1 MDDEELKFQRG
12 DLAAV
17 MAAHPHV
24 AEWVKDFEAQHGSR
38 PIYYGPLDRGARSV
52 EPMNLIYITKEP
64 IFVHIYRPMTDS
76 GEESGQ
82 TLWFGL
88 EPQLTDEEENIRR
101 TLIEILLQEA
111 PSAPSFTTDDEFE
124 NILSGMVDR
133 YTILDTEARGTTRR
147 QGKVWEALGLED
159 RRIIVTNEQRERLRY
174 IIVRDLIRNGP
185 LEPLLSD
192 EMLEDIHSVGL
203 KHIHMD
209 HKVFGMVTSN
219 IRFRERDLLARY
231 LRAMSER
238 IGRPVS
244 DNKPIIDGAL
254 LDGSR
259 INIIFSDDV
268 SMLGPSFT
276 IRKFAEETISVTQ
289 LIKWG
294 TMSSQLAAYIWIC
307 LEYGM
312 SVLVSGETASGKTTT
327 LNAILPFIDHNVK
340 IYSAEDTPEV
350 KVRHKIWQRL
360 VTRDSKNE
368 ESRVEMFDLLKAA
381 LRSRPRYIIIGEIRG
396 VEGATAFQAM
406 QTGHPVIATF
416 HASSIVKMI
425 QRFTGDPINVPIR
438 FFDNLNFAIF
448 QEVVEAPG
456 GGIARRI
463 TGIDEVIGYNKHSD
477 GVLTRG
483 MFEWD
488 PVKDKHYFRGMFQSH
503 LLENKIA
510 AQMGFE
516 NKREAYDELMRR
528 ADAIQRMVDRDLTH
542 YDDVFDLLNVYYSNG
557 WEAFDSA
564 VDTWVSITER

>member
-1 MDDEELKFQRG
+1 MADEELKFQRG
-12 DLAAV
+12 DLASV
-17 MAAHPHV
+17 MAAHSHV
-24 AEWVKDFEAQHGSR
+24 ADWVRDFAKRYGSR
-38 PIYYGPLDRGARSV
+38 PIYYGPLDRDAKKQR
-52 EPMNLIYITKEP
+52 PLNLIYITKEP
-64 IFVHIYRPMTDS
+64 VFVHIYEPPSD
-76 GEESGQ
+76 EEGGGQ
-82 TLWFGL
+82 VLWFGL
-88 EPQLTDEEENIRR
+88 EPQLNEEEENIRR
-101 TLIEILLQEA
+101 DLVETLLQEA
-111 PSAPSFTTDDEFE
+111 PSAPTFTTDNEFE
-124 NILSGMVDR
+124 TILGQMIDR
-133 YTILDTEARGTTRR
+133 YTISETEASIVSRRRGRI
-147 QGKVWEALGLED
+147 WELVGLD
-159 RRIIVTNEQRERLRY
+159 DKRIVVNETQRERLRY
-174 IIVRDLIRNGP
+174 IIIRDLIRNGP
-185 LEPLLSD
+185 LETLLSD

-219 IRFRERDLLARY
+219 IRFREREILSRY

-268 SMLGPSFT
+268 SMLGSSFT
-276 IRKFAEETISVTQ
+276 IRKFAEETISVIQ

-294 TMSSQLAAYIWIC
+294 TMSAQQAAYIWIC

-368 ESRVEMFDLLKAA
+368 DSRVEMFDLLKAA

-456 GGIARRI
+456 GGIARRV

-510 AQMGFE
+510 AMAGFA
-516 NKREAYDELMRR
+516 NKRDIYDEMLRR
-528 ADAIQRMVDRDLTH
+528 AAAIERMADRDLTH
-542 YDDVFDLLNVYYSNG
+542 YDDVFDLLNIYYNSG
-557 WEAFDSA
+557 WEYFDSA
-564 VDTWVSITER
+564 VDSWVGVNHK

>member
-1 MDDEELKFQRG
+1 MADESRFAKG
-12 DLAAV
+12 DLNSV
-17 MAAHPHV
+17 MAAYPHV
-24 AEWVKDFEAQHGSR
+24 ADWVRDFESRYGSR
-38 PIYYGPLDRGARSV
+38 PTYYGPLDRDAKKER
-52 EPMNLIYITKEP
+52 PLNLIYLAKEP
-64 IFVHIYRPMTDS
+64 IFIHIYEPPEDDEGS
-76 GEESGQ
+76 GGQ
-82 TLWFGL
+82 ILWFGL
-88 EPQLTDEEENIRR
+88 EPQLDEEEENMRR
-101 TLIEILLQEA
+101 ELVETLLQEA
-111 PSAPSFTTDDEFE
+111 PTAPTFTTDGEFE
-124 NILSGMVDR
+124 NILVQMVDR
-133 YTILDTEARGTTRR
+133 YTVLDTEVGATPRR
-147 QGKVWEALGLED
+147 QGRLWEMIGMDDKRVVVSA
-159 RRIIVTNEQRERLRY
+159 EQRSRLEY
-174 IIVRDLIRNGP
+174 IIIRDLIKNGP

-219 IRFRERDLLARY
+219 IRFREREILSRY

-276 IRKFAEETISVTQ
+276 IRKFAEETISIIQ

-294 TMSSQLAAYIWIC
+294 TISTQVAAYIWIC

-456 GGIARRI
+456 GGIARRV

-510 AQMGFE
+510 AMAGFA
-516 NKREAYDELMRR
+516 NKRDIYDEMLRR
-528 ADAIQRMVDRDLTH
+528 AAALDKMADRDLTH
-542 YDDVFDLLNVYYSNG
+542 YDDVFDLLGIYYNNG
-557 WEAFDSA
+557 FEAFDRA
-564 VDTWVSITER
+564 IDTWTGVNHG

>member
-1 MDDEELKFQRG
+1 MADEPRFAKG
-12 DLAAV
+12 DLNSV
-17 MAAHPHV
+17 MAAFPHV
-24 AEWVKDFEAQHGSR
+24 GDWVRDFESKYGTR
-38 PIYYGPLDRGARSV
+38 PIYYGPLDRDAKKVR
-52 EPMNLIYITKEP
+52 PYNLIYSAKEP
-64 IFVHIYRPMTDS
+64 IFIHIYEPPEDETGAG
-76 GEESGQ
+76 GEI
-82 TLWFGL
+82 LWFGL
-88 EPQLTDEEENIRR
+88 EPQLSEEEENIRR
-101 TLIEILLQEA
+101 ELVETLLQEA
-111 PSAPSFTTDDEFE
+111 PTAPTFTTDSEFE
-124 NILSGMVDR
+124 NILEQMIDR
-133 YTILDTEARGTTRR
+133 FTMLDSDVGSTVRR
-147 QGKVWEALGLED
+147 QGRLWEMIGMDDKRL
-159 RRIIVTNEQRERLRY
+159 VVSPEQRTRLQY
-174 IIVRDLIRNGP
+174 IVIRDLIKNGP

-192 EMLEDIHSVGL
+192 EQLEDIHSIGL

-219 IRFRERDLLARY
+219 IRFREREMLSRY

-276 IRKFAEETISVTQ
+276 IRKFAEETISITQ
-289 LIKWG
+289 LIQWG
-294 TMSSQLAAYIWIC
+294 TISTQVAAYIWIC

-456 GGIARRI
+456 GGIARRV

-510 AQMGFE
+510 AMAGFA
-516 NKREAYDELMRR
+516 NKRDIYDEMLNR
-528 ADAIQRMVDRDLTH
+528 AASLQKMVDRDLTH
-542 YDDVFDLLNVYYSNG
+542 YDDVFDLLGIYYNNG
-557 WEAFDSA
+557 FESFDRAIDSWTG
-564 VDTWVSITER
+564 VNDS

>member
-1 MDDEELKFQRG
+1 MADEPRFAKG
-12 DLAAV
+12 DLNGV
-17 MAAHPHV
+17 MAAYPHV
-24 AEWVKDFEAQHGSR
+24 AEWVRDFEMRYGSR
-38 PIYYGPLDRGARSV
+38 PIYYGPLDRDAKKQR
-52 EPMNLIYITKEP
+52 PLNLIYVTREP
-64 IFVHIYRPMTDS
+64 IFVHIYEPPADDDGGGTI
-76 GEESGQ
+76 
-82 TLWFGL
+82 LWFGL
-88 EPQLTDEEENIRR
+88 EPQLTEEEENIRR
-101 TLIEILLQEA
+101 ELVETLLQEA
-111 PSAPSFTTDDEFE
+111 PTAPSFTTDNEFE
-124 NILSGMVDR
+124 NILQQMIER
-133 YTILDTEARGTTRR
+133 YTILDSEARNLVRR
-147 QGKVWEALGLED
+147 QGRMWELVGMED
-159 RRIIVTNEQRERLRY
+159 KRLTVTQAQRERLTY
-174 IIVRDLIRNGP
+174 VVIRDLIRNGP

-219 IRFRERDLLARY
+219 IRFRERELLSRY

-244 DNKPIIDGAL
+244 DNKPIIDGVL

-276 IRKFAEETISVTQ
+276 IRKFAEETISVIQ

-294 TMSSQLAAYIWIC
+294 TMSAQQAAYIWIC

-360 VTRDSKNE
+360 VTRDAKNE
-368 ESRVEMFDLLKAA
+368 DSRVEMFDLLKAA

-510 AQMGFE
+510 AMAGFA
-516 NKREAYDELMRR
+516 NKRDIYDEMIRR
-528 ADAIQRMVDRDLTH
+528 ADAIQRMADRDLTH
-542 YDDVFDLLNVYYSNG
+542 YDDVFDLLGLYYTNG
-557 WEAFDSA
+557 WDHFSRAI
-564 VDTWVSITER
+564 DTWVGINQN

>member
-1 MDDEELKFQRG
+1 MADDAKFAKG
-12 DLAAV
+12 DLASV

-24 AEWVKDFEAQHGSR
+24 ADWVRDFEAQHGSR
-38 PIYYGPLDRGARSV
+38 PVYYGELDRGAKKER
-52 EPMNLIYITKEP
+52 PYNLIYITKEP
-64 IFVHIYRPMTDS
+64 IFVHTYEPPEDDQQAG
-76 GEESGQ
+76 GEI
-82 TLWFGL
+82 LWFGL
-88 EPQLTDEEENIRR
+88 EPQLTDSEEYIRR
-101 TLIEILLQEA
+101 ELIETLLQEA
-111 PSAPSFTTDDEFE
+111 PTAPAFTTDTEFE
-124 NILSGMVDR
+124 NILGQMIER
-133 YTILDTEARGTTRR
+133 YTVLDTELSGTVRR
-147 QGKVWEALGLED
+147 QGKFWQLIGLDD
-159 RRIIVTNEQRERLRY
+159 RRLTVTQNQRERLRY
-174 IIVRDLIRNGP
+174 VVIRDLIRNGP

-209 HKVFGMVTSN
+209 HKIFGMVTSN
-219 IRFRERDLLARY
+219 IRFRDRDLLSRF

-276 IRKFAEETISVTQ
+276 IRKFAEETISITQ
-289 LIKWG
+289 LIQWG
-294 TMSSQLAAYIWIC
+294 TISSQVAAYIWIC

-350 KVRHKIWQRL
+350 KVRHRLWQRL
-360 VTRDSKNE
+360 VTRSSKNE

-425 QRFTGDPINVPIR
+425 QRFTGDPINVPMR

-448 QEVVEAPG
+448 QEVVEDPNG

-488 PVKDKHYFRGMFQSH
+488 PIKDKHYFRGMFQSH

-510 AQMGFE
+510 AVAGFS
-516 NKREAYDELMRR
+516 NKRDIYDEMLKR
-528 ADAIQRMVDRDLTH
+528 AATLQKMVDRDLTH
-542 YDDVFDLLNVYYSNG
+542 YDDVFDLLGIYYNTG
-557 WEAFDSA
+557 WDNFSKA
-564 VDTWVSITER
+564 VDTWVGVNHK

>member
-1 MDDEELKFQRG
+1 MMSDEPRFAKG
-12 DLAAV
+12 DLNGV
-17 MAAHPHV
+17 MTAYPHV
-24 AEWVKDFEAQHGSR
+24 AEWVRDFEMRYGTR
-38 PIYYGPLDRGARSV
+38 PMYYGELDRDAKKQR
-52 EPMNLIYITKEP
+52 PLNLIYVTREP
-64 IFVHIYRPMTDS
+64 IFVHIYEPPADDEGGGTI
-76 GEESGQ
+76 
-82 TLWFGL
+82 LWFGL
-88 EPQLTDEEENIRR
+88 EPQLTEEEENIRR
-101 TLIEILLQEA
+101 ELIETLLQEA
-111 PSAPSFTTDDEFE
+111 PSAPSFTTDNEFE
-124 NILSGMVDR
+124 NILEQMIDR
-133 YTILDTEARGTTRR
+133 YTILDTEANNLVRR
-147 QGKVWEALGLED
+147 QGRLWELVGMDDKRLT
-159 RRIIVTNEQRERLRY
+159 VTQAQRQRLTY
-174 IIVRDLIRNGP
+174 VVIRDLIRNGP

-219 IRFRERDLLARY
+219 IRFRERELLSRY

-244 DNKPIIDGAL
+244 DNKPIIDGVL

-276 IRKFAEETISVTQ
+276 IRKFAEETISVIQ

-294 TMSSQLAAYIWIC
+294 TMSAQQAAYIWIC

-360 VTRDSKNE
+360 VTRDAKNE

-510 AQMGFE
+510 AMAGFA
-516 NKREAYDELMRR
+516 NKRDIYDEMLRR
-528 ADAIQRMVDRDLTH
+528 ADAIQRMADRDLTH
-542 YDDVFDLLNVYYSNG
+542 YDDVFDLLGLYYSNG
-557 WEAFDSA
+557 WEHFSRAI
-564 VDTWVSITER
+564 DTWVGINHK

>member
-1 MDDEELKFQRG
+1 MAEEPRFAKG
-12 DLAAV
+12 DLNGV
-17 MAAHPHV
+17 MAAYPHV
-24 AEWVKDFEAQHGSR
+24 AEWVRDFEMRYGSR
-38 PIYYGPLDRGARSV
+38 PIYYGPLDRDAKKQR
-52 EPMNLIYITKEP
+52 PLNLIYVTREP
-64 IFVHIYRPMTDS
+64 IFVHIYEPPADDDGGGTI
-76 GEESGQ
+76 
-82 TLWFGL
+82 LWFGL
-88 EPQLTDEEENIRR
+88 EPQLTEEEENIRR
-101 TLIEILLQEA
+101 ELVETLLQEA
-111 PSAPSFTTDDEFE
+111 PTAPSFTTDNEFE
-124 NILSGMVDR
+124 NILQQMIER
-133 YTILDTEARGTTRR
+133 YTILDTEANNLVRR
-147 QGKVWEALGLED
+147 QGRLWEMVGMDDKRLT
-159 RRIIVTNEQRERLRY
+159 VSQTQRERLNY
-174 IIVRDLIRNGP
+174 VVIRDLIRNGP

-219 IRFRERDLLARY
+219 IRFRERELLSRY

-244 DNKPIIDGAL
+244 DNKPIIDGVL

-276 IRKFAEETISVTQ
+276 IRKFAEETISVIQ

-294 TMSSQLAAYIWIC
+294 TMSAQQAAYIWIC

-360 VTRDSKNE
+360 VTRDAKNE
-368 ESRVEMFDLLKAA
+368 DSRVEMFDLLKAA

-510 AQMGFE
+510 AMAGFA
-516 NKREAYDELMRR
+516 NKREIYDEMLRR
-528 ADAIQRMVDRDLTH
+528 ADAIQRMADRDLTH
-542 YDDVFDLLNVYYSNG
+542 YDDVFDLLGLYYSNG
-557 WEAFDSA
+557 WDHFSRAI
-564 VDTWVSITER
+564 DTWVGINQN

>member
-1 MDDEELKFQRG
+1 MADEPRFAKG
-12 DLAAV
+12 DLNGV
-17 MAAHPHV
+17 MAAYPHV
-24 AEWVKDFEAQHGSR
+24 AEWVRDFEMRYGSR
-38 PIYYGPLDRGARSV
+38 PIYYGPLDRDAKKQR
-52 EPMNLIYITKEP
+52 PLNLIYVTREP
-64 IFVHIYRPMTDS
+64 IFVHIYEPPADDDGGGTI
-76 GEESGQ
+76 
-82 TLWFGL
+82 LWFGL
-88 EPQLTDEEENIRR
+88 EPQLTEEEENIRR
-101 TLIEILLQEA
+101 ELVETLLQEA
-111 PSAPSFTTDDEFE
+111 PTAPSFTTDNEFE
-124 NILSGMVDR
+124 NILQQMIER
-133 YTILDTEARGTTRR
+133 YTILDTEANNLVRR
-147 QGKVWEALGLED
+147 QGRLWEMVGMDDKRLT
-159 RRIIVTNEQRERLRY
+159 VSQTQRERLSY
-174 IIVRDLIRNGP
+174 VVIRDLIRNGP

-219 IRFRERDLLARY
+219 IRFRERELLSRY

-244 DNKPIIDGAL
+244 DNKPIIDGVL

-276 IRKFAEETISVTQ
+276 IRKFAEETISVIQ

-294 TMSSQLAAYIWIC
+294 TMSAQQAAYIWIC

-360 VTRDSKNE
+360 VTRDAKNE
-368 ESRVEMFDLLKAA
+368 DSRVEMFDLLKAA

-510 AQMGFE
+510 AMAGFA
-516 NKREAYDELMRR
+516 NKRDIYDEMLRR
-528 ADAIQRMVDRDLTH
+528 ADAIQRMADRDLTH
-542 YDDVFDLLNVYYSNG
+542 YDDVFDLLGLYYSNG
-557 WEAFDSA
+557 WDHFSRAI
-564 VDTWVSITER
+564 DTWVGINQN

>member
-1 MDDEELKFQRG
+1 MADEDRFAKG
-12 DLAAV
+12 DLNSV
-17 MAAHPHV
+17 MAAYPHV
-24 AEWVKDFEAQHGSR
+24 ADWVRDFESRYGAR
-38 PIYYGPLDRGARSV
+38 PIYYGPLDRDAKKER
-52 EPMNLIYITKEP
+52 PLNLIYLAKEP
-64 IFVHIYRPMTDS
+64 IFIHIYEPPEDDDGS
-76 GEESGQ
+76 GGEI
-82 TLWFGL
+82 LWFGL
-88 EPQLTDEEENIRR
+88 EPQLTEEEENMRR
-101 TLIEILLQEA
+101 DLVETLLQEA
-111 PSAPSFTTDDEFE
+111 PTAPTFTTDGEFE
-124 NILSGMVDR
+124 NILTQMVDR
-133 YTILDTEARGTTRR
+133 YTVLENEVSAAPRR
-147 QGKVWEALGLED
+147 QGRLWEMIGMD
-159 RRIIVTNEQRERLRY
+159 DKRVIVTPEQRARLEY
-174 IIVRDLIRNGP
+174 IIVRDLIKNGP

-192 EMLEDIHSVGL
+192 EMLEDIHSIGL

-219 IRFRERDLLARY
+219 IRFRERELLSRY

-276 IRKFAEETISVTQ
+276 IRKFAEETISIIQ

-294 TMSSQLAAYIWIC
+294 TISSQVAAYIWIC

-456 GGIARRI
+456 GGIARRV

-510 AQMGFE
+510 AMAGFA
-516 NKREAYDELMRR
+516 NKRDIYDEMLAR
-528 ADAIQRMVDRDLTH
+528 AAALNKMADRDLTH
-542 YDDVFDLLNVYYSNG
+542 YDDVFDLLGIYYNNG
-557 WEAFDSA
+557 FEAFNRA
-564 VDTWVSITER
+564 IDTWTGINHG

>member
-1 MDDEELKFQRG
+1 MSDEPRFAKG
-12 DLAAV
+12 DLNGV
-17 MAAHPHV
+17 MAAYPHV
-24 AEWVKDFEAQHGSR
+24 ADWVRDFEQRYGTR
-38 PIYYGPLDRGARSV
+38 PMYYGPLDRDAMKTR
-52 EPMNLIYITKEP
+52 PLNLIYVTREP
-64 IFVHIYRPMTDS
+64 IFVHIYEPPADDDGGGTI
-76 GEESGQ
+76 
-82 TLWFGL
+82 LWFGL
-88 EPQLTDEEENIRR
+88 EPQLTEEEENIRR
-101 TLIEILLQEA
+101 ELIETLLQEA
-111 PSAPSFTTDDEFE
+111 PSAPSFTTDSEFE
-124 NILSGMVDR
+124 NILGQMIDR
-133 YTILDTEARGTTRR
+133 YTILDTEANNLVRR
-147 QGKVWEALGLED
+147 QGRLWEMLGMDDKRLT
-159 RRIIVTNEQRERLRY
+159 VNEKQRERLTY
-174 IIVRDLIRNGP
+174 VVIRDLIRNGP

-192 EMLEDIHSVGL
+192 EMLEEIHSVGL

-219 IRFRERDLLARY
+219 IRFRERELLSRY

-244 DNKPIIDGAL
+244 DNKPIIDGVL

-276 IRKFAEETISVTQ
+276 IRKFAEETISITQ
-289 LIKWG
+289 LIQWG
-294 TMSSQLAAYIWIC
+294 TMSSQVAAYIWIC

-360 VTRDSKNE
+360 VTRDAKNE

-510 AQMGFE
+510 AMAGFA
-516 NKREAYDELMRR
+516 NKRDIYDEMLRR
-528 ADAIQRMVDRDLTH
+528 ADAIQRMVDRGLTH
-542 YDDVFDLLNVYYSNG
+542 YDDVFDLLGLYYSNG
-557 WEAFDSA
+557 WDHFSRAI
-564 VDTWVSITER
+564 DTWVGVNQK

>member
-1 MDDEELKFQRG
+1 MSDEPKFAKG
-12 DLAAV
+12 DLASV
-17 MAAHPHV
+17 MAAHPHI
-24 AEWVKDFEAQHGSR
+24 ADWVRDFEAKHGTR
-38 PIYYGPLDRGARSV
+38 PTYYGPLDRGAKKER
-52 EPMNLIYITKEP
+52 PYNLIYITKEP
-64 IFVHIYRPMTDS
+64 IFVHMYEPPEDEHQAG
-76 GEESGQ
+76 GEI
-82 TLWFGL
+82 LWIGL
-88 EPQLTDEEENIRR
+88 EPQLSDSEEYIRR
-101 TLIEILLQEA
+101 ELIETLLQEA
-111 PSAPSFTTDDEFE
+111 PTAGSFSNDLEFE
-124 NILSGMVDR
+124 NILGQMIER
-133 YTILDTEARGTTRR
+133 YTVLDTELIGTVRR
-147 QGKVWEALGLED
+147 QGRFWQLIGLDD
-159 RRIIVTNEQRERLRY
+159 RRLTVTQNQRERLRY
-174 IIVRDLIRNGP
+174 VVIRDLIRNGP

-209 HKVFGMVTSN
+209 HKIFGMVTSN
-219 IRFRERDLLARY
+219 IRFRDRDLLSRF

-276 IRKFAEETISVTQ
+276 IRKFAEETISITQ
-289 LIKWG
+289 LIQWG
-294 TMSSQLAAYIWIC
+294 TISSQVAAYIWIC

-350 KVRHKIWQRL
+350 KVRHKLWQRL
-360 VTRDSKNE
+360 VTRSSKNE

-425 QRFTGDPINVPIR
+425 QRFTGDPINVPMR

-448 QEVVEAPG
+448 QEVVEDPNG
-456 GGIARRI
+456 GGIARRV

-488 PVKDKHYFRGMFQSH
+488 PIKDKHYFRGMFQSH

-510 AQMGFE
+510 AVAGFS
-516 NKREAYDELMRR
+516 NKRDIYDEMLKR
-528 ADAIQRMVDRDLTH
+528 AAALQKMVDRDLTH
-542 YDDVFDLLNVYYSNG
+542 YDDVFDLLGIYYNTG
-557 WEAFDSA
+557 WDNFSKA
-564 VDTWVSITER
+564 VDTWVGVNHK

>member
-1 MDDEELKFQRG
+1 MADESRFAKG
-12 DLAAV
+12 DLNSV
-17 MAAHPHV
+17 MAAYPHV
-24 AEWVKDFEAQHGSR
+24 ADWVRDFESRYGSR
-38 PIYYGPLDRGARSV
+38 PMYYGPLDRDAKKTR
-52 EPMNLIYITKEP
+52 PYNLIYLAKEP
-64 IFVHIYRPMTDS
+64 IFIHIYEPPEDDE
-76 GEESGQ
+76 GNGGQ
-82 TLWFGL
+82 ILWFGL
-88 EPQLTDEEENIRR
+88 EPQLTEEEENMRR
-101 TLIEILLQEA
+101 ELVETLLQEA
-111 PSAPSFTTDDEFE
+111 PTAPTFTTDGEFE
-124 NILSGMVDR
+124 NILTQMIER
-133 YTILDTEARGTTRR
+133 YSVLESEVGVAPRR
-147 QGKVWEALGLED
+147 QGRLWEMIGMD
-159 RRIIVTNEQRERLRY
+159 DKRVIVSPAQRERLQY
-174 IIVRDLIRNGP
+174 IIIRDLIKNGP

-219 IRFRERDLLARY
+219 IRFREREILSRY

-276 IRKFAEETISVTQ
+276 IRKFAEETISIIQ

-294 TMSSQLAAYIWIC
+294 TISSQVAAYIWIC

-456 GGIARRI
+456 GGIARRV

-510 AQMGFE
+510 AMAGFS
-516 NKREAYDELMRR
+516 NKRDIYDEMLKRSAALDKM
-528 ADAIQRMVDRDLTH
+528 ADRDLTH
-542 YDDVFDLLNVYYSNG
+542 YDDVFDLLGIYYNNG
-557 WEAFDSA
+557 FEAFDRA
-564 VDTWVSITER
+564 IDTWTGVNHG

>member
-1 MDDEELKFQRG
+1 MSDEPRFAKG
-12 DLAAV
+12 DLNGV
-17 MAAHPHV
+17 MAAYPHV
-24 AEWVKDFEAQHGSR
+24 AEWVRDFEMRYGSR
-38 PIYYGPLDRGARSV
+38 PIYYGPLDRDAKKQR
-52 EPMNLIYITKEP
+52 PLNLIYVTREP
-64 IFVHIYRPMTDS
+64 IFVHIYEPPADDDGGGTI
-76 GEESGQ
+76 
-82 TLWFGL
+82 LWFGL
-88 EPQLTDEEENIRR
+88 EPQLTEEEENIRR
-101 TLIEILLQEA
+101 ELVETLLQEA
-111 PSAPSFTTDDEFE
+111 PTAPSFTTDNEFE
-124 NILSGMVDR
+124 NILQQMIER
-133 YTILDTEARGTTRR
+133 YTILDSEARNLVRR
-147 QGKVWEALGLED
+147 QGRMWELIGMDDKRLT
-159 RRIIVTNEQRERLRY
+159 VTQAQRERLTY
-174 IIVRDLIRNGP
+174 VVIRDLIRNGP

-219 IRFRERDLLARY
+219 IRFRERELLSRY

-244 DNKPIIDGAL
+244 DNKPIIDGVL

-259 INIIFSDDV
+259 INVIFSDDV

-276 IRKFAEETISVTQ
+276 IRKFAEETISVIQ

-294 TMSSQLAAYIWIC
+294 TMSAQQAAYIWIC

-360 VTRDSKNE
+360 VTRDAKNE
-368 ESRVEMFDLLKAA
+368 DSRVEMFDLLKAA

-510 AQMGFE
+510 AMAGFA
-516 NKREAYDELMRR
+516 NKRDIYDEMLRR
-528 ADAIQRMVDRDLTH
+528 ADAIQRMADRDLTH
-542 YDDVFDLLNVYYSNG
+542 YDDVFDLLGLYYSNG
-557 WEAFDSA
+557 WDHFSRAI
-564 VDTWVSITER
+564 DTWVGVNHN

>member
-1 MDDEELKFQRG
+1 MADEPRFAKG
-12 DLAAV
+12 DLNSV
-17 MAAHPHV
+17 MAAFPHV
-24 AEWVKDFEAQHGSR
+24 GDWVRDFESRYGSR
-38 PIYYGPLDRGARSV
+38 PIYYGPLDRDAKK
-52 EPMNLIYITKEP
+52 EKPYNLIYAAKEP
-64 IFVHIYRPMTDS
+64 IFIHIYEPPEDEDGGG
-76 GEESGQ
+76 GEI
-82 TLWFGL
+82 LWFGL
-88 EPQLTDEEENIRR
+88 EPQLSEEEENVRR
-101 TLIEILLQEA
+101 ELVETLLQEA
-111 PSAPSFTTDDEFE
+111 PTAPTFTTDGEFE
-124 NILSGMVDR
+124 NILEQMIDR
-133 YTILDTEARGTTRR
+133 FTMLDSEVGSTVRR
-147 QGKVWEALGLED
+147 QGRFWEMVGMDDKRL
-159 RRIIVTNEQRERLRY
+159 VVSPEQRTRLQY
-174 IIVRDLIRNGP
+174 IVIRDLIKNGP

-192 EMLEDIHSVGL
+192 EMLEDIHSIGL

-209 HKVFGMVTSN
+209 HKVFGTVTSN
-219 IRFRERDLLARY
+219 IRFREKEILSRY

-276 IRKFAEETISVTQ
+276 IRKFAEETISIIQ

-294 TMSSQLAAYIWIC
+294 TISTQVAAYIWIC

-456 GGIARRI
+456 GGIARRV

-510 AQMGFE
+510 AMAGFA
-516 NKREAYDELMRR
+516 NKRDIYDEMLNR
-528 ADAIQRMVDRDLTH
+528 AASLQKMADRDLTH
-542 YDDVFDLLNVYYSNG
+542 YDDVFDLLGIYYNNG
-557 WEAFDSA
+557 FESFDRA
-564 VDTWVSITER
+564 VDTWTGVNHK

>member
-1 MDDEELKFQRG
+1 MADDAKFAKG
-12 DLAAV
+12 DLASV

-24 AEWVKDFEAQHGSR
+24 ADWVRDFEAQHGSR
-38 PIYYGPLDRGARSV
+38 PVYYGELDRGAKKER
-52 EPMNLIYITKEP
+52 PYNLIYITKEP
-64 IFVHIYRPMTDS
+64 IFVHMYEPPEDDQQAG
-76 GEESGQ
+76 GEI
-82 TLWFGL
+82 LWFGL
-88 EPQLTDEEENIRR
+88 EPQLTDSEEYIRR
-101 TLIEILLQEA
+101 ELIETLLQEA
-111 PSAPSFTTDDEFE
+111 PTAPAFTTDTEFE
-124 NILSGMVDR
+124 NILGQMIER
-133 YTILDTEARGTTRR
+133 YTVLDTELSGTVRR
-147 QGKVWEALGLED
+147 QGKFWQLIGLDD
-159 RRIIVTNEQRERLRY
+159 RRLTVTQNQRERLRY
-174 IIVRDLIRNGP
+174 VVIRDLIRNGP

-209 HKVFGMVTSN
+209 HKIFGMVTSN
-219 IRFRERDLLARY
+219 IRFRDRDSLSRF

-276 IRKFAEETISVTQ
+276 IRKFAEETISITQ
-289 LIKWG
+289 LIQWG
-294 TMSSQLAAYIWIC
+294 TISSQVAAYIWIC

-350 KVRHKIWQRL
+350 KVRHKLWQRL
-360 VTRDSKNE
+360 VTRSSKNE

-425 QRFTGDPINVPIR
+425 QRFTGDPINVPMR

-448 QEVVEAPG
+448 QEVVEDPNG
-456 GGIARRI
+456 GGIARRV

-488 PVKDKHYFRGMFQSH
+488 PIKDKHYFRGMFQSH

-510 AQMGFE
+510 AVAGFS
-516 NKREAYDELMRR
+516 NKRDIYDEMLKR
-528 ADAIQRMVDRDLTH
+528 AATLQKMVDRDLTH
-542 YDDVFDLLNVYYSNG
+542 YDDVFDLLGIYYNTG
-557 WEAFDSA
+557 WDNFSKA
-564 VDTWVSITER
+564 VDTWVGVNHK

>member
-1 MDDEELKFQRG
+1 VTDEQKFAKG
-12 DLAAV
+12 DLASV
-17 MAAHPHV
+17 MAAHPHI
-24 AEWVKDFEAQHGSR
+24 ADWVRDFEAQHGSR
-38 PIYYGPLDRGARSV
+38 PIYYGELDRGAKKER
-52 EPMNLIYITKEP
+52 PYNLIYITKEP
-64 IFVHIYRPMTDS
+64 IFVHMYEPPADDERGG
-76 GEESGQ
+76 GEI
-82 TLWFGL
+82 LWFGL
-88 EPQLTDEEENIRR
+88 EPQLTDSEEYIRR
-101 TLIEILLQEA
+101 ELIETLLQEA
-111 PSAPSFTTDDEFE
+111 PTAPSFTTDNEFE
-124 NILSGMVDR
+124 NILGQMIER
-133 YTILDTEARGTTRR
+133 YTVLDTELSGTVRR
-147 QGKVWEALGLED
+147 QGKFWQLIGLDD
-159 RRIIVTNEQRERLRY
+159 RRLTVTQNQRERLRY
-174 IIVRDLIRNGP
+174 VVIRDLIRNGP

-209 HKVFGMVTSN
+209 HKIFGMVTSN
-219 IRFRERDLLARY
+219 IRFRDRDLLSRF

-276 IRKFAEETISVTQ
+276 IRKFAEETISITQ
-289 LIKWG
+289 LIQWG
-294 TMSSQLAAYIWIC
+294 TISSQVAAYIWIC

-350 KVRHKIWQRL
+350 KVRHKLWQRL
-360 VTRDSKNE
+360 VTRSSKNE

-425 QRFTGDPINVPIR
+425 QRFTGDPINVPMR

-448 QEVVEAPG
+448 QEVVEDPNG
-456 GGIARRI
+456 GGIARRV

-488 PVKDKHYFRGMFQSH
+488 PIKDKHYFRGMFQSH

-510 AQMGFE
+510 AVAGFS
-516 NKREAYDELMRR
+516 NKRDIYDEMLKR
-528 ADAIQRMVDRDLTH
+528 AATLQKMVDRDLTH
-542 YDDVFDLLNVYYSNG
+542 YDDVFDLLGIYYNTG
-557 WEAFDSA
+557 WDNFSRA
-564 VDTWVSITER
+564 VDTWVGVNHK

>member
-1 MDDEELKFQRG
+1 MADEELKFQRG
-12 DLAAV
+12 DLASV
-17 MAAHPHV
+17 MAAHSHV
-24 AEWVKDFEAQHGSR
+24 AEWVRDFEKRYGTR
-38 PIYYGPLDRGARSV
+38 PIYYGPLDRDAKKQR
-52 EPMNLIYITKEP
+52 PLNLIYITKEP
-64 IFVHIYRPMTDS
+64 VFVHIYEPPSD
-76 GEESGQ
+76 EEGGGQ
-82 TLWFGL
+82 VLWFGL
-88 EPQLTDEEENIRR
+88 EPQLNEEEENIRR
-101 TLIEILLQEA
+101 DLVETLLQEA
-111 PSAPSFTTDDEFE
+111 PSAPTFTTDNEFE
-124 NILSGMVDR
+124 TILGQMIDR
-133 YTILDTEARGTTRR
+133 YTISETEASIVSRRRGRI
-147 QGKVWEALGLED
+147 WELVGLD
-159 RRIIVTNEQRERLRY
+159 DKRIVVNETQRERLRY
-174 IIVRDLIRNGP
+174 IIIRDLIRNGP
-185 LEPLLSD
+185 LATLLSD

-219 IRFRERDLLARY
+219 IRFREREILARY

-276 IRKFAEETISVTQ
+276 IRKFAEETISVIQ

-294 TMSSQLAAYIWIC
+294 TMSAQQAAYIWIC

-368 ESRVEMFDLLKAA
+368 DSRVEMFDLLKAA

-456 GGIARRI
+456 GGIARRV

-510 AQMGFE
+510 AMAGFS
-516 NKREAYDELMRR
+516 NKRDIYDEMLRR
-528 ADAIQRMVDRDLTH
+528 AAAIERMADRDLTH
-542 YDDVFDLLNVYYSNG
+542 YDDVFDLLNIYYNSG
-557 WEAFDSA
+557 WEYFDSA
-564 VDTWVSITER
+564 VDSWVGVNHK

>member
-1 MDDEELKFQRG
+1 MADEPRFAKG
-12 DLAAV
+12 DLNSV
-17 MAAHPHV
+17 MAAFPHV
-24 AEWVKDFEAQHGSR
+24 GEWVRDFESRYGSR
-38 PIYYGPLDRGARSV
+38 PMYYGPLDRDAKKER
-52 EPMNLIYITKEP
+52 PLNLIYAAKEP
-64 IFVHIYRPMTDS
+64 IFIHIYEPPEDDDGAG
-76 GEESGQ
+76 GEV
-82 TLWFGL
+82 LWFGL
-88 EPQLTDEEENIRR
+88 EPQLSEEEENIRR
-101 TLIEILLQEA
+101 ELVETLLQEA
-111 PSAPSFTTDDEFE
+111 PTAPTFTTDGEFE
-124 NILSGMVDR
+124 NILEQMIDR
-133 YTILDTEARGTTRR
+133 FTMLDSEIGSTVRR
-147 QGKVWEALGLED
+147 QGRFWELIGMDDKRLV
-159 RRIIVTNEQRERLRY
+159 VTPEQRARLQY
-174 IIVRDLIRNGP
+174 IVIRDLIKNGP

-192 EMLEDIHSVGL
+192 EMLEDIHSIGL

-219 IRFRERDLLARY
+219 IRFREREMLSRY

-276 IRKFAEETISVTQ
+276 IRKFAEETISIIQ

-294 TMSSQLAAYIWIC
+294 TISSQVAAYIWIC

-456 GGIARRI
+456 GGIARRV

-510 AQMGFE
+510 AMAGFA
-516 NKREAYDELMRR
+516 NKRDIYDEMLRR
-528 ADAIQRMVDRDLTH
+528 AASLDRMADRDLTH
-542 YDDVFDLLNVYYSNG
+542 YDDVFDLLGIYYNNG
-557 WEAFDSA
+557 FESFDRAIDNWTGVNHS
-564 VDTWVSITER
+564 

>member
-1 MDDEELKFQRG
+1 MADEPRFAKG
-12 DLAAV
+12 DLNGV
-17 MAAHPHV
+17 MAAYPHV
-24 AEWVKDFEAQHGSR
+24 AEWVRDFEVRYGSR
-38 PIYYGPLDRGARSV
+38 PIYYGPLDRDAKKQR
-52 EPMNLIYITKEP
+52 PLNLIYVTREP
-64 IFVHIYRPMTDS
+64 IFVHIYEPPADDDGGGTI
-76 GEESGQ
+76 
-82 TLWFGL
+82 LWFGL
-88 EPQLTDEEENIRR
+88 EPQLTEEEENIRR
-101 TLIEILLQEA
+101 ELVETLLQEA
-111 PSAPSFTTDDEFE
+111 PTAPSFTTDNEFE
-124 NILSGMVDR
+124 NILQQMIER
-133 YTILDTEARGTTRR
+133 YTVLDTEVRNTVRR
-147 QGKVWEALGLED
+147 QGRLWELVGMDDKRLT
-159 RRIIVTNEQRERLRY
+159 VTTAQRERLTY
-174 IIVRDLIRNGP
+174 VVVRDLIRNGP

-219 IRFRERDLLARY
+219 IRFRERELLSRY

-244 DNKPIIDGAL
+244 DNKPIIDGVL

-276 IRKFAEETISVTQ
+276 IRKFAEETISVVQ

-294 TMSSQLAAYIWIC
+294 TMSAQQAAYIWIC

-360 VTRDSKNE
+360 VTRDAKNE
-368 ESRVEMFDLLKAA
+368 DSRVEMFDLLKAA

-456 GGIARRI
+456 GGIARRV

-510 AQMGFE
+510 AMAGFA
-516 NKREAYDELMRR
+516 NKRDIYDEMLRR
-528 ADAIQRMVDRDLTH
+528 ADAIQRMADRDLTH
-542 YDDVFDLLNVYYSNG
+542 YDDVFDLLGLYYSNG
-557 WEAFDSA
+557 WEHFDRA
-564 VDTWVSITER
+564 IDTWVGVNHK

>member
-1 MDDEELKFQRG
+1 MADEELKFQRG
-12 DLAAV
+12 DLASV
-17 MAAHPHV
+17 MAAHSHV
-24 AEWVKDFEAQHGSR
+24 ADWVRDFEKRYGSR
-38 PIYYGPLDRGARSV
+38 PIYYGPLDRDAKKQR
-52 EPMNLIYITKEP
+52 PLNLIYITKEP
-64 IFVHIYRPMTDS
+64 VFVHIYEPPSDED
-76 GEESGQ
+76 GGGQ
-82 TLWFGL
+82 VLWFGL
-88 EPQLTDEEENIRR
+88 EPQLNEEEENIRR
-101 TLIEILLQEA
+101 DLVETLLQEA
-111 PSAPSFTTDDEFE
+111 PSAPSFTTDSEFE
-124 NILSGMVDR
+124 TILGQMIDR
-133 YTILDTEARGTTRR
+133 YTISEAEASIVSRRRGRIWELVGLDD
-147 QGKVWEALGLED
+147 K
-159 RRIIVTNEQRERLRY
+159 RIVVSDAQRERLRY
-174 IIVRDLIRNGP
+174 IVIRDLIRNGP
-185 LEPLLSD
+185 LETLLSD

-219 IRFRERDLLARY
+219 IRFREREILSRY

-276 IRKFAEETISVTQ
+276 IRKFAEETISVIQ

-294 TMSSQLAAYIWIC
+294 TMSAQQAAYIWIC

-327 LNAILPFIDHNVK
+327 LNAILPSIDHNVK

-368 ESRVEMFDLLKAA
+368 DSRVEMFDLLKAA

-510 AQMGFE
+510 AMAGFA
-516 NKREAYDELMRR
+516 NKRDIYDEMLRR
-528 ADAIQRMVDRDLTH
+528 AAAIERMADRDLTH
-542 YDDVFDLLNVYYSNG
+542 YDDVFDLLNIYYNSG
-557 WEAFDSA
+557 WEHFDSA
-564 VDTWVSITER
+564 VDSWVGVNHK

>member
-1 MDDEELKFQRG
+1 
-12 DLAAV
+12 
-17 MAAHPHV
+17 
-24 AEWVKDFEAQHGSR
+24 FEG
-38 PIYYGPLDRGARSV
+38 
-52 EPMNLIYITKEP
+52 
-64 IFVHIYRPMTDS
+64 
-76 GEESGQ
+76 
-82 TLWFGL
+82 
-88 EPQLTDEEENIRR
+88 
-101 TLIEILLQEA
+101 
-111 PSAPSFTTDDEFE
+111 
-124 NILSGMVDR
+124 ILSQMIER
-133 YTILDTEARGTTRR
+133 YTVLRDDLPVGPRR
-147 QGKVWEALGLED
+147 QGRMWDLLGLED
-159 RRIIVTNEQRERLRY
+159 KRLAVNDAQRARLRY
-174 IIVRDLIRNGP
+174 IIIRDLIRNGP

-203 KHIHMD
+203 KYIHMD

-219 IRFRERDLLARY
+219 IRFRERDVLARY

-276 IRKFAEETISVTQ
+276 IRKFAEETISIVQ

-294 TMSSQLAAYIWIC
+294 TMSAQVAAYVWIC

-350 KVRHKIWQRL
+350 KVAHKIWQRL

-368 ESRVEMFDLLKAA
+368 DSRVEMFDLLKAA

-438 FFDNLNFAIF
+438 FFDNLNFALF

-463 TGIDEVIGYNKHSD
+463 TGVDEVIGYNKHSD

-510 AQMGFE
+510 AMAGFS
-516 NKREAYDELMRR
+516 NKRDIYDELERR
-528 ADAIQRMVDRDLTH
+528 RQAIQDMADRDLTH
-542 YDDVFDLLNVYYSNG
+542 YDDVFGLLNIYYQSG
-557 WEAFDSA
+557 WDAFRSA
-564 VDTWVSITER
+564 VNTWVSVNDR

>member
-1 MDDEELKFQRG
+1 MSDEPRFAKG
-12 DLAAV
+12 DLNGV
-17 MAAHPHV
+17 MAAYPHV
-24 AEWVKDFEAQHGSR
+24 AEWVRDFEMRYGSR
-38 PIYYGPLDRGARSV
+38 PIYYGPLDRDAKKQR
-52 EPMNLIYITKEP
+52 PLNLIYVTREP
-64 IFVHIYRPMTDS
+64 IFVHIYEPPADDDGGGTI
-76 GEESGQ
+76 
-82 TLWFGL
+82 LWFGL
-88 EPQLTDEEENIRR
+88 EPQLTEEEENIRR
-101 TLIEILLQEA
+101 ELVETLLQEA
-111 PSAPSFTTDDEFE
+111 PTAPSFTTDNEFE
-124 NILSGMVDR
+124 NILQQMIER
-133 YTILDTEARGTTRR
+133 YTILDSEANNLVRR
-147 QGKVWEALGLED
+147 QGRLWEMIGMDDKRLTVSQA
-159 RRIIVTNEQRERLRY
+159 QRERLNY
-174 IIVRDLIRNGP
+174 VVIRDLIRNGP

-219 IRFRERDLLARY
+219 IRFRERELLSRY

-244 DNKPIIDGAL
+244 DNKPIIDGVL

-259 INIIFSDDV
+259 ITIIFSDDV

-276 IRKFAEETISVTQ
+276 IRKFAEETISVIQ

-294 TMSSQLAAYIWIC
+294 TMSAQQAAYIWIC

-360 VTRDSKNE
+360 VTRDAKNE
-368 ESRVEMFDLLKAA
+368 DSRVEMFDLLKAA

-510 AQMGFE
+510 AMAGFA
-516 NKREAYDELMRR
+516 NKRDIYDEMLRR
-528 ADAIQRMVDRDLTH
+528 ADAIQRMADRDLTH
-542 YDDVFDLLNVYYSNG
+542 YDDVFDLLGLYYSNG
-557 WEAFDSA
+557 WDHFSRAI
-564 VDTWVSITER
+564 DTWVGINHN

>member
-1 MDDEELKFQRG
+1 MADDAKFAKG
-12 DLAAV
+12 DLASV

-24 AEWVKDFEAQHGSR
+24 ADWVRDFEAQHGSR
-38 PIYYGPLDRGARSV
+38 PVYYGELDRGAKKER
-52 EPMNLIYITKEP
+52 PYNLIYITKEP
-64 IFVHIYRPMTDS
+64 IFVHMYEPPEDDQQAG
-76 GEESGQ
+76 GEI
-82 TLWFGL
+82 LWFGL
-88 EPQLTDEEENIRR
+88 EPQLTDSEEYIRR
-101 TLIEILLQEA
+101 ELIETLLQEA
-111 PSAPSFTTDDEFE
+111 PTAPAFTTDTEFE
-124 NILSGMVDR
+124 NILGQMIER
-133 YTILDTEARGTTRR
+133 YTVLDTELSGTVRR
-147 QGKVWEALGLED
+147 QGKFWQLIGLDD
-159 RRIIVTNEQRERLRY
+159 RRLTVTQNQRERLRY
-174 IIVRDLIRNGP
+174 VVIRDLIRNGP

-209 HKVFGMVTSN
+209 HKIFGMVTSN
-219 IRFRERDLLARY
+219 IRFRDRDLLSRF

-276 IRKFAEETISVTQ
+276 IRKFAEETISITQ
-289 LIKWG
+289 LIQWG
-294 TMSSQLAAYIWIC
+294 TISSQVAAYIWIC

-350 KVRHKIWQRL
+350 KVRHRLWQRL
-360 VTRDSKNE
+360 VTRSSKNE

-425 QRFTGDPINVPIR
+425 QRFTGDPINVPMR

-448 QEVVEAPG
+448 QEVVEDPNG
-456 GGIARRI
+456 GGIARRV

-488 PVKDKHYFRGMFQSH
+488 PIKDKHYFRGMFQSH

-510 AQMGFE
+510 AVAGFS
-516 NKREAYDELMRR
+516 NKRDIYDEMLKR
-528 ADAIQRMVDRDLTH
+528 AATLQKMVDRDLTH
-542 YDDVFDLLNVYYSNG
+542 YDDVFDLLGIYYNTG
-557 WEAFDSA
+557 WDNFSKA
-564 VDTWVSITER
+564 VDTWVGVNHK

>member
-1 MDDEELKFQRG
+1 MADEPRFAKG
-12 DLAAV
+12 DLNGV
-17 MAAHPHV
+17 MAAYPHV
-24 AEWVKDFEAQHGSR
+24 AEWVRDFEMRYGSR
-38 PIYYGPLDRGARSV
+38 PIYYGPLDRDAKKQR
-52 EPMNLIYITKEP
+52 PLNLIYVTREP
-64 IFVHIYRPMTDS
+64 IFVHIYEPPADDDGGGTI
-76 GEESGQ
+76 
-82 TLWFGL
+82 LWFGL
-88 EPQLTDEEENIRR
+88 EPQLTEEEENIRR
-101 TLIEILLQEA
+101 ELVETLLQEA
-111 PSAPSFTTDDEFE
+111 PTAPSFTTDNEFE
-124 NILSGMVDR
+124 NILEQMIER
-133 YTILDTEARGTTRR
+133 YTILDRDASNLVRR
-147 QGKVWEALGLED
+147 QGRLWEMIGMDDKRLTVSPA
-159 RRIIVTNEQRERLRY
+159 QRERLTY
-174 IIVRDLIRNGP
+174 VVIRDLIRNGP

-219 IRFRERDLLARY
+219 IRFRERELLSRY

-244 DNKPIIDGAL
+244 DNKPIIDGVL

-276 IRKFAEETISVTQ
+276 IRKFAEETISVIQ

-294 TMSSQLAAYIWIC
+294 TMSAQQAAYIWIC

-360 VTRDSKNE
+360 VTRDAKNE
-368 ESRVEMFDLLKAA
+368 DSRVEMFDLLKAA

-510 AQMGFE
+510 AMAGFSS
-516 NKREAYDELMRR
+516 KRDIYDEMLRR
-528 ADAIQRMVDRDLTH
+528 ADAIQRMADRDLTH
-542 YDDVFDLLNVYYSNG
+542 YDDVFDLLGLYYTNG
-557 WEAFDSA
+557 WEHFDRA
-564 VDTWVSITER
+564 IDTWVGINHN

>member
-1 MDDEELKFQRG
+1 MADDAKFAKG
-12 DLAAV
+12 DLASV

-24 AEWVKDFEAQHGSR
+24 ADWVRDFEAQHGSR
-38 PIYYGPLDRGARSV
+38 PVYYGELDRGAKKER
-52 EPMNLIYITKEP
+52 PYNLIYITKEP
-64 IFVHIYRPMTDS
+64 IFVHMYEPPEDDQQAG
-76 GEESGQ
+76 GEI
-82 TLWFGL
+82 LWFGL
-88 EPQLTDEEENIRR
+88 EPQLTDSEEYIRR
-101 TLIEILLQEA
+101 ELIETLLQEA
-111 PSAPSFTTDDEFE
+111 PTAPSFTTDTEFE
-124 NILSGMVDR
+124 NILGQMIER
-133 YTILDTEARGTTRR
+133 YTVLDTELSGTVRR
-147 QGKVWEALGLED
+147 QGKFWQLIGLDD
-159 RRIIVTNEQRERLRY
+159 RRLTVTQNQRERLRY
-174 IIVRDLIRNGP
+174 VVIRDLIRNGP

-209 HKVFGMVTSN
+209 HKIFGMVTSN
-219 IRFRERDLLARY
+219 IRFRDRDLLSRF

-276 IRKFAEETISVTQ
+276 IRKFAEETISITQ
-289 LIKWG
+289 LIQWG
-294 TMSSQLAAYIWIC
+294 TISSQVAAYIWIC

-350 KVRHKIWQRL
+350 KVRHKLWQRL
-360 VTRDSKNE
+360 VTRSSKNE

-425 QRFTGDPINVPIR
+425 QRFTGDPINVPMR

-448 QEVVEAPG
+448 QEVVEDPHG
-456 GGIARRI
+456 GGIARRV

-488 PVKDKHYFRGMFQSH
+488 PIKDKHYFRGMFQSH

-510 AQMGFE
+510 AVAGFS
-516 NKREAYDELMRR
+516 NKRDIYDEMLKR
-528 ADAIQRMVDRDLTH
+528 AATLQKMVDRDLTH
-542 YDDVFDLLNVYYSNG
+542 YDDVFDLLGIYYNTG
-557 WEAFDSA
+557 WDNFSKA
-564 VDTWVSITER
+564 VDTWVGVNHK

>member
-1 MDDEELKFQRG
+1 MADEDRFAKG
-12 DLAAV
+12 DLNSV
-17 MAAHPHV
+17 MAAYPHV
-24 AEWVKDFEAQHGSR
+24 ADWVRDFESRYGSR
-38 PIYYGPLDRGARSV
+38 PMYYGPLDRDAKKNR
-52 EPMNLIYITKEP
+52 PFNLIYLAKEP
-64 IFVHIYRPMTDS
+64 IFIHIYEPPEDDE
-76 GEESGQ
+76 GNGGQ
-82 TLWFGL
+82 ILWFGL
-88 EPQLTDEEENIRR
+88 EPQLTEEEENMRR
-101 TLIEILLQEA
+101 ELVETLLQEA
-111 PSAPSFTTDDEFE
+111 PTAPTFTTDGEFE
-124 NILSGMVDR
+124 NILTQMVER
-133 YTILDTEARGTTRR
+133 YTVLDSEVGVTPRR
-147 QGKVWEALGLED
+147 QGRLWEMIGMDDKRVVVTPDQRKRLE
-159 RRIIVTNEQRERLRY
+159 Y
-174 IIVRDLIRNGP
+174 IIIRDLIKNGP

-219 IRFRERDLLARY
+219 IRFREREILSRY

-276 IRKFAEETISVTQ
+276 IRKFGEETISIIQ

-294 TMSSQLAAYIWIC
+294 TISTQVAAYIWIC

-456 GGIARRI
+456 GGIARRV

-510 AQMGFE
+510 AMAGFS
-516 NKREAYDELMRR
+516 NKRDIYDEMLKR
-528 ADAIQRMVDRDLTH
+528 AAALDKMADRDLTH
-542 YDDVFDLLNVYYSNG
+542 YDDVFDLLGIYYNNG
-557 WEAFDSA
+557 FEAFDRA
-564 VDTWVSITER
+564 IDTWTGVNHG

>member
-1 MDDEELKFQRG
+1 MSDEPRFAKG
-12 DLAAV
+12 DLNGV
-17 MAAHPHV
+17 MAAYPHV
-24 AEWVKDFEAQHGSR
+24 AEWVRDFEMRYGSR
-38 PIYYGPLDRGARSV
+38 PIYYGPLDRDAKKQR
-52 EPMNLIYITKEP
+52 PLNLIYVTREP
-64 IFVHIYRPMTDS
+64 IFVHIYEPPADEDGGGTV
-76 GEESGQ
+76 
-82 TLWFGL
+82 LWFGL
-88 EPQLTDEEENIRR
+88 EPQLTEEEENIRR
-101 TLIEILLQEA
+101 ELIETLLQEA
-111 PSAPSFTTDDEFE
+111 PTAPSFTTDNEFE
-124 NILSGMVDR
+124 NILQQMIER
-133 YTILDTEARGTTRR
+133 YTILDTEANNLVRR
-147 QGKVWEALGLED
+147 QGRMWELVGMDDKRLT
-159 RRIIVTNEQRERLRY
+159 VTQAQRERLTY
-174 IIVRDLIRNGP
+174 VVIRDLIRNGP

-219 IRFRERDLLARY
+219 IRFRERELLSRY

-244 DNKPIIDGAL
+244 DNKPIIDGVL

-276 IRKFAEETISVTQ
+276 IRKFAEETISVIQ

-294 TMSSQLAAYIWIC
+294 TMSAQQAAYIWIC

-360 VTRDSKNE
+360 VTRDAKNE

-406 QTGHPVIATF
+406 HTGHPVIATF

-510 AQMGFE
+510 AMAGFA
-516 NKREAYDELMRR
+516 NKRDIYDEMLRR
-528 ADAIQRMVDRDLTH
+528 AAAIQRMADRDLTH
-542 YDDVFDLLNVYYSNG
+542 YDDVFDLLGLYYSNG
-557 WEAFDSA
+557 WDHFDRA
-564 VDTWVSITER
+564 IDTWVGINHK

>member
-1 MDDEELKFQRG
+1 MDDEPRFAKG

-17 MAAHPHV
+17 MGAHPHV
-24 AEWVKDFEAQHGSR
+24 ADWVRDFEAQYGTR
-38 PIYYGPLDRGARSV
+38 PVYYGELDRGAKKDR
-52 EPMNLIYITKEP
+52 PYNLIYITKEP
-64 IFVHIYRPMTDS
+64 IFVHIYEPPED
-76 GEESGQ
+76 EEGGGQ
-82 TLWFGL
+82 VLWFGL
-88 EPQLTDEEENIRR
+88 EPQLTDSEEHIRR
-101 TLIEILLQEA
+101 ELIETLLQEA
-111 PSAPSFTTDDEFE
+111 PTAPAFTTDNEFE
-124 NILSGMVDR
+124 NILGQMIER
-133 YTILDTEARGTTRR
+133 YTVLDSELSGVVRR
-147 QGKVWEALGLED
+147 QGKFWQIIGMDD
-159 RRIIVTNEQRERLRY
+159 RRITVTQNQRERLHY
-174 IIVRDLIRNGP
+174 VVIRDLIRNGP

-219 IRFRERDLLARY
+219 IRFRDRDLLSKF

-276 IRKFAEETISVTQ
+276 IRKFAEETISITQ
-289 LIKWG
+289 LIQWK
-294 TMSSQLAAYIWIC
+294 TISAQIAAYIWIC

-312 SVLVSGETASGKTTT
+312 SVFVSGETASGKTTT

-350 KVRHKIWQRL
+350 KVRHKLWQRL
-360 VTRDSKNE
+360 VTRPSKNE

-448 QEVVEAPG
+448 QEVVEDPQG
-456 GGIARRI
+456 GGIARRV

-510 AQMGFE
+510 AVAGFS
-516 NKREAYDELMRR
+516 NKRDIYDEMLNR
-528 ADAIQRMVDRDLTH
+528 AALLDRMVERDLTH
-542 YDDVFDLLNVYYSNG
+542 YDDVFDLLGIYYNSG
-557 WEAFDSA
+557 WDMFSRSVE
-564 VDTWVSITER
+564 TWVGINHK